1 MFEINTP
8 SNNLSSSKTKSRKGR
23 SGKFNQ
29 CFIFPSPH
37 SHRYRPLRN
46 SSAAPECVA
55 AVAPAVVVVIVI
67 VFDATEMVAPLVV
80 VVGSAEC
87 MMELQNQI
95 KSPLALSLPALSS
108 VVRGPWSVRPLPSPP
123 AASSS
128 TAAVAALASSL
139 LSPHAS
145 VLLNRRRR
153 RAAAFVWPPTVPLP
167 PPPPPT
173 ATTVSLDRIARPL
186 ARPVGGCRI
195 SCYGTVTVVE
205 IIVRPTKP
213 GFPARAVS

>member
-1 MFEINTP
+1 MKLTRPRTTCPPLKRRAEKVARV
-8 SNNLSSSKTKSRKGR
+8 NLTSAS
-23 SGKFNQ
+23 F
-29 CFIFPSPH
+29 SPH
-37 SHRYRPLRN
+37 SHRYRPLPN

-173 ATTVSLDRIARPL
+173 ATTVSLDRIARSL
-186 ARPVGGCRI
+186 AR
-195 SCYGTVTVVE
+195 S
-205 IIVRPTKP
+205 P
-213 GFPARAVS
+213 GWWM